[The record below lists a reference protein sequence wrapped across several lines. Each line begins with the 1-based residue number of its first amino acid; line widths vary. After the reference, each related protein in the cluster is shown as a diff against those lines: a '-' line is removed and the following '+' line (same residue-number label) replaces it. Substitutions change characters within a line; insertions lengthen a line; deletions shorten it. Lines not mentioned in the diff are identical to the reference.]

1 MRFCI
6 VRAIQ
11 IQNGYNLSG
20 WMKRAQNSDS
30 KTHVK
35 KQNLNSRTEIRQ
47 KSLKYLYLETPCMIR
62 DRGGRRRRRTGVGEF
77 YMV

>member
-1 MRFCI
+1 MRFCV

-20 WMKRAQNSDS
+20 WMKRARNSDS

-47 KSLKYLYLETPCMIR
+47 KSLKYLFLETPCINNPLLSH
-62 DRGGRRRRRTGVGEF
+62 TE
-77 YMV
+77 